1 VVIKFYFIKNNMAYF
16 FFLIGPAGSG
26 KSTLAEKIKK
36 KLKIKFFE
44 GDNFHSLKNLDKMKN
59 GNKLKFR
66 DRFPWLVKINKKLK
80 EHDKLDKEYI
90 ITCSALKKSYRNI
103 LKRGLKNVFF
113 IYLKCKKKELIERN
127 LNRNHFFPITLVEDQ
142 IISFEK
148 SNDLIII
155 NADKNITN
163 VQKIA
168 LKKIKDIIEA
178 K

>member
-1 VVIKFYFIKNNMAYF
+1 MKFYFIKSNMAYC

-36 KLKIKFFE
+36 RLKIKFIE
-44 GDNFHSLKNLDKMKN
+44 GDNFHTLKNLNKMKN
-59 GNKLKFR
+59 GNKLIFK

-80 EHDKLDKEYI
+80 EHNKLDKEYI
-90 ITCSALKKSYRNI
+90 ITCSALKKNYRNI

-113 IYLKCKKKELIERN
+113 IYLKCKKKELIKRN
-127 LNRNHFFPITLVEDQ
+127 LNRNHFFPIALIEDQ
-142 IISFEK
+142 IISFEN

-155 NADKNITN
+155 NADKNIAN

-168 LKKIKDIIEA
+168 LKKIKDIIDT